1 MANGFRGLMA
11 RRAMSARGAV
21 ACMAPWNRRA
31 RWAKGVATD
40 GWRSVQAGWA
50 AIGLVGLTMATF
62 GPFFH
67 IALAYALLAGAF
79 GAAVCSLRWADRVA
93 HAETVPGLGRRDA
106 HRGQVLS
113 GIALLLIFYYTGAW
127 VLLVV
132 LFPIALV
139 VGLIGWSVHLS
150 RVQRSCVR
158 PDVGP

>member
-1 MANGFRGLMA
+1 
-11 RRAMSARGAV
+11 
-21 ACMAPWNRRA
+21 
-31 RWAKGVATD
+31 
-40 GWRSVQAGWA
+40 
-50 AIGLVGLTMATF
+50 LVGLTMATF

-67 IALAYALLAGAF
+67 IALAYALLAVAF

-93 HAETVPGLGRRDA
+93 HAEDVQGLGRRDA
-106 HRGQVLS
+106 HRGQALS
-113 GIALLLIFYYTGAW
+113 GIALLLILYYTGAW

-132 LFPIALV
+132 FFPIALV